1 MDRVI
6 IFLVGVLIGT
16 IIYGWAVRH
25 AQIGTLRI
33 DQSDPGD
40 QPYLFLELHKPIHT
54 FAFKSNVFLKVKRED
69 FISHE

>member
-6 IFLVGVLIGT
+6 IFLVGVLVGT
-16 IIYGWAVRH
+16 VIYGLAMRH
-25 AQIGTLRI
+25 AHVGTLRI
-33 DQSDPGD
+33 DQSDPSE

-54 FAFKSNVFLKVKRED
+54 FAFKSEVRMKVKRED